1 MAKKEEAKPKKK
13 FASIQSTA
21 QKIEDRKALLDE
33 LAGIKPQPRVTRPS
47 KKK

>member
-1 MAKKEEAKPKKK
+1 MAKKDTTKKKDK
-13 FASIQSTA
+13 FASVHSTA

-33 LAGIKPQPRVTRPS
+33 LAGVKPQTRVTRPS